1 MDDELLRILEG
12 VDEDDEV
19 VFEDTSDE
27 EEDELEVSVCYLS
40 IYIRCLWWLSFLI
53 KQGKPTTSY

>member
-1 MDDELLRILEG
+1 MHLSLLCVTSLNINKMDDELLRILEG

-40 IYIRCLWWLSFLI
+40 IYIRCL
-53 KQGKPTTSY
+53 